1 MRSMSAH
8 AQMLSARV
16 DSSPSSSTSAAR
28 DILSALETPAP
39 GAQPDSCDT
48 FVHYNASTTTRS
60 SQRVNYST
68 STAMRSR
75 DFVLRKTST
84 LLIKLT
90 ENSESGANP
99 SADSSFP
106 RSLRLILRHNYQ
118 EHHEVS
124 STEQLGTCS
133 PPTTSP
139 MPLKVKLRGMTAKSV
154 LNSPANSSAASSSG
168 SSSKRTSSEAFSDE
182 SGTNYDTD
190 SSIEI
195 RPLSNNSTDPTGKT
209 RTAASSRAKRVK
221 TAHKD
226 RNYDDDS
233 EFDAADERESES
245 PRSSP
250 TVLST
255 TNLKR
260 SERMLDPRN
269 PEHAVLIAAAPKA
282 GSEYYDS
289 EAEDLPGP
297 VKDTTKPHLFR
308 NVKWGTLAT
317 DYSDPTA
324 FPTEPELY
332 VPPVFALTILVIT
345 NTTHSTQFVPGR
357 YELLPDGTAF
367 DQKHKLLIRLTDTH
381 SRTRVFTNPPP
392 LDWNDQVAITA
403 LNKRSVQ
410 QIRRNTHVRF
420 REVVA
425 PYVKQEREWIVN
437 HLEAGK
443 PKDGWKKFVVA
454 FNRRFKGKV
463 LDKKGPPRPERSHS
477 SLTKEV
483 ERFGGVYSQGGI
495 PETAG
500 QSKAIGKK
508 NRKGKKKV
516 KAE

>member
-1 MRSMSAH
+1 MSAH

-16 DSSPSSSTSAAR
+16 DSSPATSTSATL
-28 DILSALETPAP
+28 DTSSALKMPAP
-39 GAQPDSCDT
+39 SARPASCDT
-48 FVHYNASTTTRS
+48 VVHYNASTTTRS

-68 STAMRSR
+68 STTMRSR
-75 DFVLRKTST
+75 DFIFRKTST
-84 LLIKLT
+84 LLIKIT
-90 ENSESGANP
+90 EDSESGTNQN
-99 SADSSFP
+99 ADSSFP
-106 RSLRLILRHNYQ
+106 RSVRLILRHYYQ
-118 EHHEVS
+118 ENHEVS

-139 MPLKVKLRGMTAKSV
+139 MALKLKLKLRGMTAKSV

-195 RPLSNNSTDPTGKT
+195 QPLSNDSTDPTGEP

-233 EFDAADERESES
+233 EFDAADEREPES
-245 PRSSP
+245 PSSSP
-250 TVLST
+250 TVLFST
-255 TNLKR
+255 SLKR

-282 GSEYYDS
+282 GPEYYDS

-308 NVKWGTLAT
+308 NVKWGALAT
-317 DYSDPTA
+317 GYSDPTA

-332 VPPVFALTILVIT
+332 VPPVFALTIPIII

-357 YELLPDGTAF
+357 FELLPDGTAF

-381 SRTRVFTNPPP
+381 SRTRVFNNPPP

-443 PKDGWKKFVVA
+443 PKGGWKKFVVA

-500 QSKAIGKK
+500 QGKAISKK